1 MFNMDD
7 RLNAL
12 EIKIAHQEEQLA
24 DLSEMVS
31 DQWNLIEK
39 LGGLLSKANAR
50 LESLENNTS
59 VPSLTDE
66 KPPHY

>member
-1 MFNMDD
+1 MTSMDD

-12 EIKIAHQEEQLA
+12 EIKVAHQEEQLG

-31 DQWNLIEK
+31 NQWNLIEK
-39 LGGLLSKANAR
+39 LGGLVSKADAR
-50 LESLENNTS
+50 LESLESNTS
-59 VPSLTDE
+59 IPSLSDE

>member
-1 MFNMDD
+1 MDD